1 MSWWIWLDN
10 VCVCV
15 CVCHGV
21 YIDQGALICMYV
33 CMYVCMYKYVC
44 VCVYIYILCTLY
56 TDTHTHRTN
65 SKIWTSGILKKGFI
79 WSPRKV
85 SHLNDRLHPGDS
97 LRKYFVK
104 GITWQ
109 TYWNHINI
117 PWHESDGFVLEMTV
131 CRSCI
136 CVIQKTFS
144 GAPRREKRWIY
155 LRKWLPMSWV
165 NLHPRNLSV
174 REQNTTGVTVVDT
187 DPGVLT
193 THEKVREPW
202 PYSYT

>member
-1 MSWWIWLDN
+1 MN
-10 VCVCV
+10 MTGQRVCVCV
-15 CVCHGV
+15 CVSRCIHRSGSS
-21 YIDQGALICMYV
+21 YMYV
-33 CMYVCMYKYVC
+33 CMYIYMYVYIC
-44 VCVYIYILCTLY
+44 VCVYIYIY
-56 TDTHTHRTN
+56 IMYSVHWHTHTQN
-65 SKIWTSGILKKGFI
+65 KQQNLNSGILKKEFI

-104 GITWQ
+104 DITWQ

-136 CVIQKTFS
+136 CVIQKTFP

-165 NLHPRNLSV
+165 NLHPRNLSI
-174 REQNTTGVTVVDT
+174 REQNIIGVTVVDT